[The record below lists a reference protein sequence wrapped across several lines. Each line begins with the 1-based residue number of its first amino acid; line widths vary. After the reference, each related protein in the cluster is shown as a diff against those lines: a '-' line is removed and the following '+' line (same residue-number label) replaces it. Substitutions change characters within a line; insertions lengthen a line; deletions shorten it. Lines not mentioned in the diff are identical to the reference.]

1 MRYPSGHELPPEQDR
16 ANRKA
21 VRLEWISL
29 VYWLTAI
36 VLLYFT
42 LGQSQ
47 AMKAAW
53 VEDILALFPPVAFL
67 IASRFRHRAPSGR
80 FPWGYHRAIT
90 VAYAVATVALFALG
104 AYIAIDSIEKL
115 LRGTHP
121 PIGMVEILDIQVW
134 LGWLM
139 LAALAYSGIPP
150 VIFGRMK
157 RPLAEALHD
166 KVLFADAKM
175 NRADWLT
182 AGAAAAGVIGI
193 GLGLWWADS
202 VAALVIAA
210 DILHD
215 GQRYLRESISDLMD
229 EWPRTYDEAKPHPAA
244 ERVKEEIAAVP
255 WIAEAAV
262 RMREHGHTIT
272 GDVWVVPV
280 GTEEALVQRL
290 EDLGERLRK
299 LDWRV
304 HDVVVA
310 PVTSLEEVPEDL
322 RVEGRARRES
332 G

>member
-1 MRYPSGHELPPEQDR
+1 MCSSDL
-16 ANRKA
+16 
-21 VRLEWISL
+21 
-29 VYWLTAI
+29 
-36 VLLYFT
+36 
-42 LGQSQ
+42 
-47 AMKAAW
+47 
-53 VEDILALFPPVAFL
+53 
-67 IASRFRHRAPSGR
+67 
-80 FPWGYHRAIT
+80 
-90 VAYAVATVALFALG
+90 
-104 AYIAIDSIEKL
+104 
-115 LRGTHP
+115 
-121 PIGMVEILDIQVW
+121 
-134 LGWLM
+134 
-139 LAALAYSGIPP
+139 
-150 VIFGRMK
+150 
-157 RPLAEALHD
+157 
-166 KVLFADAKM
+166 
-175 NRADWLT
+175 
-182 AGAAAAGVIGI
+182 I